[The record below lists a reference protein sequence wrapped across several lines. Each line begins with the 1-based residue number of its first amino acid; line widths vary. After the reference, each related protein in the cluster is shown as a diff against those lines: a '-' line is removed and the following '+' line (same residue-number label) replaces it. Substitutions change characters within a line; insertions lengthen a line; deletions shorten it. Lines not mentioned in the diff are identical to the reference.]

1 MMRQLAANQ
10 EFPDQEDVIEDATS
24 QDVVDALRFL
34 LMAQKNPTEVAKLVE
49 AMLEFAPE
57 TENDRGIAL
66 IVRLIAEGSLK
77 AALVDV

>member
-1 MMRQLAANQ
+1 MYD
-10 EFPDQEDVIEDATS
+10 EIEDTTA

-34 LMAQKNPTEVAKLVE
+34 LMAQKDPGEAVKLTE

-57 TENDRGIAL
+57 TNNDRGLAL

-77 AALVDV
+77 TALV